1 MIFEAFC
8 TSLKNLQDH
17 EDFFLFLVYFEI
29 IMHRLTKS
37 EGIMG
42 HYKNRNIFSP
52 KAFKGPKKKNGKETD
67 EDISIN

>member
-1 MIFEAFC
+1 
-8 TSLKNLQDH
+8 
-17 EDFFLFLVYFEI
+17 
-29 IMHRLTKS
+29 MHRLMKS